1 MKEVIIMFEKLM
13 TMVNA
18 LVEVE
23 DVYYREY
30 DNTLYITVEDFE
42 GFDKNYEEIYREL
55 VNEELVD
62 ELVKFIKNANYT
74 IENYTIELHY
84 SSEDI

>member
-1 MKEVIIMFEKLM
+1 MFEKLM

-23 DVYYREY
+23 DVYFREY
-30 DNTLYITVEDFE
+30 ENTLYITVNDFE
-42 GFDKNYEEIYREL
+42 GFGEHYEEIDRKL
-55 VNEELVD
+55 VNEELVE
-62 ELVKFIKNANYT
+62 ELVEFIENANYT
-74 IENYTIELHY
+74 IENYTIELNY

>member
-1 MKEVIIMFEKLM
+1 MFEKLM
-13 TMVNA
+13 AMVKA

-30 DNTLYITVEDFE
+30 ENTLYITVNDFE
-42 GFDKNYEEIYREL
+42 GFGEHYEEIDREL
-55 VNEELVD
+55 VNEELVE
-62 ELVKFIKNANYT
+62 ELEEFLESVNYT
-74 IENYTIELHY
+74 IDNYTIELNY

>member
-1 MKEVIIMFEKLM
+1 MIMFEKLM

-23 DVYYREY
+23 DVYFREY
-30 DNTLYITVEDFE
+30 ENTLYITVNDFE
-42 GFDKNYEEIYREL
+42 GFGEHYEEIDREF

-62 ELVKFIKNANYT
+62 ELVEFIENANYT
-74 IENYTIELHY
+74 IENYTIELNY

>member
-1 MKEVIIMFEKLM
+1 MIMFEKLM

-23 DVYYREY
+23 DVYFREY
-30 DNTLYITVEDFE
+30 NNTLYITVNDFE
-42 GFDKNYEEIYREL
+42 GFGEHYEEIDREF
-55 VNEELVD
+55 VNEELVE
-62 ELVKFIKNANYT
+62 ELVEFIKNANYT

>member
-1 MKEVIIMFEKLM
+1 MIMFEKLM

-23 DVYYREY
+23 DVYFREY
-30 DNTLYITVEDFE
+30 ENILYITVNDFE
-42 GFDKNYEEIYREL
+42 GFGEHYEEIDREF
-55 VNEELVD
+55 VNEELVE
-62 ELVKFIKNANYT
+62 ELVEFIENANYT
-74 IENYTIELHY
+74 IDNYTIELNY

>member
-1 MKEVIIMFEKLM
+1 MFEKLM
-13 TMVNA
+13 AMVKA

-30 DNTLYITVEDFE
+30 ENTLYITVNDFE
-42 GFDKNYEEIYREL
+42 GFGERYEEIDREL
-55 VNEELVD
+55 VNEELVE
-62 ELVKFIKNANYT
+62 ELEEFLENVNYT
-74 IENYTIELHY
+74 VENYTIELHY

>member
-1 MKEVIIMFEKLM
+1 MFEKLM

-23 DVYYREY
+23 DVYFREY
-30 DNTLYITVEDFE
+30 NNTLYITVNNFE
-42 GFDKNYEEIYREL
+42 GFGEHYEEIDREF
-55 VNEELVD
+55 VNEELVE
-62 ELVKFIKNANYT
+62 ELVEFIENANYT
-74 IENYTIELHY
+74 IENYTIELNY

>member
-1 MKEVIIMFEKLM
+1 MIMFERLM
-13 TMVNA
+13 AMVNA

-23 DVYYREY
+23 DVYFREY
-30 DNTLYITVEDFE
+30 NNTLYITVNDFE
-42 GFDKNYEEIYREL
+42 GFGEHYEEIDREF

-62 ELVKFIKNANYT
+62 ELVEFIENANYT
-74 IENYTIELHY
+74 IENYTIELNY

>member
-1 MKEVIIMFEKLM
+1 MFEKLM

-23 DVYYREY
+23 DVYFREY
-30 DNTLYITVEDFE
+30 NNTLYITVEDFE

>member
-1 MKEVIIMFEKLM
+1 MFEKLM

-23 DVYYREY
+23 DVYFREY
-30 DNTLYITVEDFE
+30 NNTLYITVNDFE
-42 GFDKNYEEIYREL
+42 GFGEHYEEIDREF
-55 VNEELVD
+55 VNEELVE
-62 ELVKFIKNANYT
+62 ELVEFIENANCT
-74 IENYTIELHY
+74 IENYTIELNY

>member
-1 MKEVIIMFEKLM
+1 MFEKLM
-13 TMVNA
+13 AMVNA

-30 DNTLYITVEDFE
+30 ENTLYITVNDFE
-42 GFDKNYEEIYREL
+42 GFDEHYSEIDREL
-55 VNEELVD
+55 VNEELVE
-62 ELVKFIKNANYT
+62 ELEEFLESVNYT
-74 IENYTIELHY
+74 IDNYTIELNY

>member
-1 MKEVIIMFEKLM
+1 MFEKLM

-23 DVYYREY
+23 DVYFREY
-30 DNTLYITVEDFE
+30 NNTLYITVNDFE
-42 GFDKNYEEIYREL
+42 GFGEHYEEIDREF
-55 VNEELVD
+55 VNEELVE
-62 ELVKFIKNANYT
+62 ELVEFIENANYT
-74 IENYTIELHY
+74 IENYTIELNY

>member
-1 MKEVIIMFEKLM
+1 MIMFEKLM

-23 DVYYREY
+23 DVYFREY
-30 DNTLYITVEDFE
+30 NNILYITVNDFE
-42 GFDKNYEEIYREL
+42 GFGEHYEEIDREF
-55 VNEELVD
+55 VNEELVE
-62 ELVKFIKNANYT
+62 ELVEFIENANYT
-74 IENYTIELHY
+74 IDNYTIELNY

>member
-1 MKEVIIMFEKLM
+1 MIMFEKLM

-23 DVYYREY
+23 DVYFREY
-30 DNTLYITVEDFE
+30 NSTLYITVNDFE
-42 GFDKNYEEIYREL
+42 GFGEHYEEIDREF
-55 VNEELVD
+55 VNEELVE
-62 ELVKFIKNANYT
+62 ELVEFIKNANYT
-74 IENYTIELHY
+74 IENYTIELNY

>member
-1 MKEVIIMFEKLM
+1 MFEKLM

-23 DVYYREY
+23 DVYFREY
-30 DNTLYITVEDFE
+30 NNTLYITVNDFE

-55 VNEELVD
+55 ANEELVN
-62 ELVKFIKNANYT
+62 ELIELIKRANYT

>member
-1 MKEVIIMFEKLM
+1 MFEKLM

-23 DVYYREY
+23 DVYFREY
-30 DNTLYITVEDFE
+30 ENTLYITVEDFE

>member
-1 MKEVIIMFEKLM
+1 MFEKLM
-13 TMVNA
+13 AMVKA

-30 DNTLYITVEDFE
+30 ENTLYITVNDFE
-42 GFDKNYEEIYREL
+42 GFDEHWSEIDREL
-55 VNEELVD
+55 VNEELVE
-62 ELVKFIKNANYT
+62 ELEEFLENVNYT
-74 IENYTIELHY
+74 IDNYTIELNY

>member
-1 MKEVIIMFEKLM
+1 MFEKLM

-23 DVYYREY
+23 DVYFREY
-30 DNTLYITVEDFE
+30 NNTLYITVNDFE
-42 GFDKNYEEIYREL
+42 GFGEHYEEIDREF
-55 VNEELVD
+55 VNEELVE
-62 ELVKFIKNANYT
+62 ELVEFIESVNYT
-74 IENYTIELHY
+74 IENYTIELNY

>member
-1 MKEVIIMFEKLM
+1 MIMFEKLM

-23 DVYYREY
+23 DVYFREY
-30 DNTLYITVEDFE
+30 ENTLYITVNDFE
-42 GFDKNYEEIYREL
+42 GFGEHYEEIDREF
-55 VNEELVD
+55 VNEELVE
-62 ELVKFIKNANYT
+62 ELVEFIENANYT
-74 IENYTIELHY
+74 IENYTIELNY

>member
-1 MKEVIIMFEKLM
+1 MFEKLM

-62 ELVKFIKNANYT
+62 ELVEFIEKANYT

>member
-1 MKEVIIMFEKLM
+1 MIMFEKLM

-23 DVYYREY
+23 DVYFREY
-30 DNTLYITVEDFE
+30 NNTLYITVNDFE
-42 GFDKNYEEIYREL
+42 GFGEHYEEIDREF

-62 ELVKFIKNANYT
+62 ELVEFIENANYT
-74 IENYTIELHY
+74 IENYTIKLNY
-84 SSEDI
+84 SSDDI

>member
-1 MKEVIIMFEKLM
+1 MFERLM
-13 TMVNA
+13 AMVNA

-23 DVYYREY
+23 YVYFREY
-30 DNTLYITVEDFE
+30 NNTLYITVEDFE
-42 GFDKNYEEIYREL
+42 GFNKNYEEIYREL

>member
-1 MKEVIIMFEKLM
+1 MFEKLM

-23 DVYYREY
+23 DVYFREY
-30 DNTLYITVEDFE
+30 NNTLYITVNDFE
-42 GFDKNYEEIYREL
+42 GFGEHYEEIDREF
-55 VNEELVD
+55 VNEELVE
-62 ELVKFIKNANYT
+62 ELVEFIENANYT
-74 IENYTIELHY
+74 IDNYTIELNY

>member
-1 MKEVIIMFEKLM
+1 MFEKLM
-13 TMVNA
+13 AMVKA

-30 DNTLYITVEDFE
+30 ENTLYITVNDFE
-42 GFDKNYEEIYREL
+42 GFDEHYSEIDREL
-55 VNEELVD
+55 VNEELVE
-62 ELVKFIKNANYT
+62 ELEEFLESVNYT
-74 IENYTIELHY
+74 IDNYTIELNY